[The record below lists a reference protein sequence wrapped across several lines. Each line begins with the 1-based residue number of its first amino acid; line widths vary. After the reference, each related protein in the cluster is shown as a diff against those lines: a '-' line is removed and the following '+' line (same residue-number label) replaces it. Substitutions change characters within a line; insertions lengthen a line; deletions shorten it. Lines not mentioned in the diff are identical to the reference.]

1 MAKKLIKK
9 KKETKQINK
18 NATPNSIKKKRERE
32 KKNLT
37 EDMQDQYTENKKTF
51 LRDKLKAI
59 SRSQF
64 GSSQ

>member
-1 MAKKLIKK
+1 MAKKLKK
-9 KKETKQINK
+9 KKKKDTKQINK
-18 NATPNSIKKKRERE
+18 NATPNSIKKRERE
-32 KKNLT
+32 KNLT

>member
-1 MAKKLIKK
+1 MQLPIALKK
-9 KKETKQINK
+9 
-18 NATPNSIKKKRERE
+18 KKKRERE

>member
-1 MAKKLIKK
+1 MAKKLKKKK

-18 NATPNSIKKKRERE
+18 NATPNSIKKRERE
-32 KKNLT
+32 KNLT